1 MDVATGV
8 ALAPRSF
15 VLRLHVAARR
25 SGLIGLSILCV
36 LLTAAAPQAR
46 AQQSGVGVIEGFV
59 TTQGGTI
66 RLGGAQVMIHTS
78 SNQEVSS
85 ILSDGDGHYRFAA
98 LQEGKYTLTAA
109 LEGFA
114 MTRATAVVAAEATTE
129 LSLDLPL
136 ATLTQTV
143 DVMAPASIVS
153 SADTLGSSESI
164 NSRETDELAS
174 GSGLV
179 GALRLLASVI
189 EIPGGVSI
197 KGGRPTQAGV
207 QIGASTLTDPVLGLV
222 HFTLPDDAIDSVA
235 VMPNPYAVEY
245 GRFSSGLVVIQTRRG
260 GNAWHVRLNNL
271 SPTFRSKRH
280 QDLYNVNGIAG
291 FAPNFALG
299 GPIAHDR
306 VFLEQTVQYRYSS
319 DDVPSRPE
327 DERRTTHWI
336 SSFTRVDANLTPK
349 HSLVATAGFFPS
361 VTKLASLGTFTPPDA
376 TVDVRERVILGT
388 VTERA
393 LWSDA
398 LVSESTV
405 QVRGYRASV
414 QPQGTA
420 PMQLYPET
428 TLGNFF
434 NTQYRTPKTFQL
446 IQTASGSAKLRSGL
460 HLFKVGLD
468 LLANDYDGTSDSRPL
483 LIIRSNGT
491 LARRLDFSGPSSQM
505 QRTTDVA
512 LYAQDRVQ
520 PNSRWYMEFG
530 ARLDRDGVIGRWN
543 VTPRIGAALLLNE
556 AGSSVLRGGYGLF
569 FERTPSAAGAFGQF
583 ETFIDTRFAGDGVT
597 PLGPPVPFLHV
608 TAPDLRTPRAATWDV
623 TYEYRWKPSFS
634 VHASFLDRQ
643 DSHELILDAE
653 QSGRVGALRL
663 ESDGHSQYRNLE
675 VGFHFS
681 HASRADLTASYSRAL
696 AEGDLNAFA
705 NFFDTMLWPIV
716 TPNTYGPLATD
727 VPHRFLA
734 RGRLLPA
741 STWLITGVADWRTGL
756 PYSLVNAYLD
766 FVGARNQQ
774 RMPNY
779 LRLDLGVEH
788 RFRIFKLQPW
798 IGVRAYNALNAS
810 LPADVQANISSAA
823 FGSLYNSQFR
833 QYRLQVRFE
842 R

>member
-1 MDVATGV
+1 MDHNECRVA
-8 ALAPRSF
+8 
-15 VLRLHVAARR
+15 HR
-25 SGLIGLSILCV
+25 SGFIVFAISGV
-36 LLTAAAPQAR
+36 LLAAAAQPR
-46 AQQSGVGVIEGFV
+46 AQQTGVGVIEGFV
-59 TTQGGTI
+59 TTQSGTI
-66 RLGGAQVMIHTS
+66 RLGGAQVVVHNS
-78 SNQEVSS
+78 SNQEVSTV
-85 ILSDGDGHYRFAA
+85 LSDGDGHFRFTA
-98 LQEGKYTLTAA
+98 LHEGRYTLTAA

-114 MTRATAVVAAEATTE
+114 MAKASAVVTSDATTE
-129 LSLDLPL
+129 RSLDLPL

-143 DVMAPASIVS
+143 EVMAPASIVS
-153 SADTLGSSESI
+153 AADTLGASDSI

-174 GSGLV
+174 GSGLG

-189 EIPGGVSI
+189 EVPGGVSI

-260 GNAWHVRLNNL
+260 GDAWRVRLNNL
-271 SPTFRSKRH
+271 NPTFRSKRH
-280 QDLYNVNGIAG
+280 QDLYNINGIAG
-291 FAPNFALG
+291 FGPNFELG
-299 GPIAHDR
+299 GPIVNNR
-306 VFLEQTVQYRYSS
+306 LFLEQTAQYRYSS

-327 DERRTTHWI
+327 EERRTTHWI

-349 HSLVATAGFFPS
+349 HSLVATVGLFPS
-361 VTKLASLGTFTPPDA
+361 ITTLASLGTFTPPDA
-376 TVDVRERVILGT
+376 TVDVHDRVILGT

-398 LVSESTV
+398 LFSESTV
-405 QVRGYRASV
+405 QVRGYQALV
-414 QPQGTA
+414 QPQGAA

-434 NTQYRTPKTFQL
+434 NTQYRTPTTFQL
-446 IQTASGSAKLRSGL
+446 IQTASGSAKLPSGL

-468 LLANDYDGTSDSRPL
+468 LLVNDYDGTSDSRPF
-483 LIIRSNGT
+483 LIVRSNGT
-491 LARRLDFSGPSSQM
+491 VARRLDFSGPSSQM
-505 QRTTDVA
+505 LRTTDVA

-520 PNSRWYMEFG
+520 PNSRWYVEFG

-543 VTPRIGAALLLNE
+543 LTPRIGAALLLNE

-583 ETFIDTRFAGDGVT
+583 ETFTDTRFADDGVT
-597 PLGPPVPFLHV
+597 PLGPPVPFVHV
-608 TAPDLRTPRAATWDV
+608 TAPDLRTARAATWDV

-634 VHASFLDRQ
+634 VHASILDRQ
-643 DSHELILDAE
+643 GRHELMLDAQ
-653 QSGRVGALRL
+653 QSGSAGALRL
-663 ESDGHSQYRNLE
+663 ETDGRSQYRNLE
-675 VGFHFS
+675 IGFHFS
-681 HASRADLTASYSRAL
+681 HASRADLTASYSHAL

-705 NFFDTMLWPIV
+705 NFFDTMLWPVV
-716 TPNTYGPLATD
+716 TPKSSGPLSTD

-741 STWLITGVADWRTGL
+741 STWLINGIADWRTGL

-766 FVGARNQQ
+766 FVGPRNQQ

-779 LRLDLGVEH
+779 LRIDLGVEH

-798 IGVRAYNALNAS
+798 IGVRAYNALNAF
-810 LPADVQANISSAA
+810 LPSDVQANISSPA